1 MNENKLLYYD
11 IYGRVNSIY
20 VSHHRTYGFEQPYE
34 HFHAKYELNFVVSS
48 TPTSVKTFGRIYSFD
63 KPHIRLHK
71 PFSFHKASVDEIY
84 EYERYVIYF
93 EAQNIEFTSGII
105 DLNKLYSDDFT
116 IAPLE
121 DKSLKAARSLAEALT
136 HDVDVN
142 MQCFAL
148 AGLLALASRYK
159 VVPSSTV
166 STLSELNYISKVSEY
181 IGQHYHERLTATEL
195 SKRFY
200 ISEQK
205 LCADFK
211 AVMNET
217 LHHYIVG
224 VRISKSAGLIAQGM
238 TPLEAAIECGFIDES
253 HFAKTFKSRLG
264 ITPRQF
270 KRQLI
275 SVNELRE

>member
-11 IYGRVNSIY
+11 IYGKTNGIY
-20 VSHHRTYGFEQPYE
+20 ASHHRTYGFTQPYE
-34 HFHAKYELNFVVSS
+34 HFHSKYELNFVVSS
-48 TPTSVKTFGRIYSFD
+48 IPTSVKTFGRIYSFD

-71 PFSFHKASVDEIY
+71 PFSFHKASVDDIY
-84 EYERYVIYF
+84 EYERYVVYF
-93 EAQNIEFTSGII
+93 EAQNIDFAAGII
-105 DLNKLYSDDFT
+105 DLNKLYSEDFT

-121 DKSLKAARSLAEALT
+121 NESLEVACSLAKVLLQDIDAN
-136 HDVDVN
+136 VKN
-142 MQCFAL
+142 FAL
-148 AGLLALASRYK
+148 AGLLTLASRYR

-166 STLSELNYISKVSEY
+166 STFTELNYISKVNEY
-181 IGQHYHERLTATEL
+181 IGQHYNERLTAAEL

-200 ISEQK
+200 VSEQK
-205 LCADFK
+205 LSADFK

-217 LHHYIVG
+217 LHQYIVG

-238 TPLEAAIECGFIDES
+238 APLEAAIECGFIDES